1 MREAYLLQKD
11 YMMPYFYI
19 LIKMILKLSQFAY
32 KFILAEIL
40 VLWDKS
46 FCRKRMCRN
55 AFPSY
60 PMGLHLCLS

>member
-1 MREAYLLQKD
+1 MREAYLLPKD
-11 YMMPYFYI
+11 YMMPYFYS
-19 LIKMILKLSQFAY
+19 LIKMILRLSQFAY

-46 FCRKRMCRN
+46 FYCKRMCRN

-60 PMGLHLCLS
+60 PMVFHLCLS